1 MNIDEHNNPHKA
13 LLAFYDVKGIE
24 ELASEHEGIESA
36 FQTVD
41 FFMLHHSSFISSGKG
56 DFYAFAISLIDK
68 ANMYAPNTI
77 KSYIG
82 NTDVK
87 VDYDLEK
94 LDHALYVLAKGIFN
108 GKEYQIKATSENKYN
123 KSKYVFVC
131 VGETSL
137 KGYKKTREDKLDVE
151 PSRLTEVAPEI
162 KHPIQPLFI
171 DPKGILRFRENEV
184 VQFIKKQS
192 IYDLNDLAW
201 LDFSQND
208 REHFSQLHGYSL
220 SGLGELSYVS
230 DEVYSAANFMA
241 NNPELNHLQARY
253 LDVSERIQNLK
264 ESLIEPVAS
273 LYRMHP
279 DDLANDDDEEY
290 SDEEFDLIVSKF
302 KLGHP
307 EKIENNNSTD
317 EDDSETDDSPYFY
330 LPEKND
336 LFLRPIQPVFES
348 SEGLKFK
355 PNRIAQL
362 LFEESGYKFQELAEM
377 DFPKEELEQFAQLCG
392 FTLEYFKILFPES
405 EETLKRVEFEMNDE
419 DNAIL
424 REKYTELH
432 NKLKNFKLH
441 SQSLLAD
448 LYGKHVDSF
457 KIDD

>member
-1 MNIDEHNNPHKA
+1 MNIDEQDNPHKA

-24 ELASEHEGIESA
+24 ELASEHKGIESA

-151 PSRLTEVAPEI
+151 PSRLTEVAPEL

-171 DPKGILRFRENEV
+171 DPNGTLRFRENEV
-184 VQFIKKQS
+184 VQFIKKRS

-230 DEVYSAANFMA
+230 DEVHSSAHLMVINT
-241 NNPELNHLQARY
+241 ELTHLQARY
-253 LDVSERIQNLK
+253 LDASERLESLK
-264 ESLIEPVAS
+264 ESLTQPVVD

-279 DDLANDDDEEY
+279 DDLTYDLIDDDDDEKLD
-290 SDEEFDLIVSKF
+290 SILSKIDLGNSQKDSNV
-302 KLGHP
+302 
-307 EKIENNNSTD
+307 EKYEANDFS
-317 EDDSETDDSPYFY
+317 Y

-336 LFLRPIQPVFES
+336 VFLRPIQPVFES

-355 PNRIAQL
+355 PNRIAQF